1 MNSVKKVFTDYPQI
15 CKVDIDPKYRRL
27 DAIFPIEI
35 DFSTIEKDG
44 FCVTADDDLVHLET
58 ITKVGYKDYM
68 GRYKIS
74 QRKLKSI
81 NPTFS
86 SHEALIMVEELIKR
100 KNNLVY
106 ELFYI

>member
-1 MNSVKKVFTDYPQI
+1 MSLVKKVFTDYPKV
-15 CKVDIDPKYRRL
+15 CKVDIDPRYRRL

-35 DFSTIEKDG
+35 DFSTIAKDG
-44 FCVTADDDLVHLET
+44 FCMTYDDDLIHLET
-58 ITKVGYKDYM
+58 NTKVGYKDYM